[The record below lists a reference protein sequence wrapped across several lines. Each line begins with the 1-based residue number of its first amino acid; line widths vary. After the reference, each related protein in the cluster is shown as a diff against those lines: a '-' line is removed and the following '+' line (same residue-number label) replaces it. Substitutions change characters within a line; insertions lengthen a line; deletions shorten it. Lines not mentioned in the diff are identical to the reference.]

1 VNQALNKSPKIMV
14 FCDFDGTITEEETA
28 VAMMTQF
35 APEISAKI
43 LPKIFD
49 RTLPLKVGIPQVW
62 ESIPASCYPEMLEV
76 SRSKKIRSGF
86 VELLDLLA
94 NLNIP
99 LVVVSGGLRFMVET
113 VLGDLVDRVEA
124 IYALD
129 VDPSGEYLHLSSGFI
144 GEIELL
150 DKVKVI
156 AQYHPD
162 IAIAIGD
169 SVTDL
174 NMAMQA
180 DLVFAQSR
188 LIQYL
193 EDQQKSYIPWENFFD
208 VRDYLANYLPTA
220 ISSGHA
226 SPLRPAVK

>member
-1 VNQALNKSPKIMV
+1 VTQVLTKSPKIIV

-49 RTLPLKVGIPQVW
+49 RTLPLKIGVPQIW
-62 ESIPASCYPEMLEV
+62 ESIPAAYYAEMIAV
-76 SRSKKIRSGF
+76 SRRKKIRSGF
-86 VELLDLLA
+86 VELLDFLELM
-94 NLNIP
+94 NIP

-113 VLGDLVDRVEA
+113 ILGDLVDRVEA

-129 VDPSGEYLHLSSGFI
+129 VDPRGEYLRLNSDFI

-156 AQYHPD
+156 AQYNPE

-174 NMAMQA
+174 NMAMHA

-193 EDQQKSYIPWENFFD
+193 EDQQKSYIPWNNFWD
-208 VRDYLANYLPTA
+208 VRDYLANYLQ
-220 ISSGHA
+220 
-226 SPLRPAVK
+226 